1 MNDTFKIKKHIYFH
15 SSSVIFSSMCSYFS
29 AMSWM
34 ILPKDLDR
42 SRYVTNS
49 RKWTTLL
56 KSKNVSTVLLS
67 SLVLC
72 THIIHD
78 IAEKYERI
86 ELKMTEEPSKRVFFI
101 LKVSFISRNIF
112 KVALQSTLQGF
123 GYYICINNFS
133 LVKFLSQSTR

>member
-42 SRYVTNS
+42 SRCVTNS

-56 KSKNVSTVLLS
+56 KLKNIYISTVLLS
-67 SLVLC
+67 SSVLC

-86 ELKMTEEPSKRVFFI
+86 ELKMTEEPLKHVFLFQKCRSFQEIYLRWLYRV
-101 LKVSFISRNIF
+101 LYK
-112 KVALQSTLQGF
+112 ALDIT
-123 GYYICINNFS
+123 YA
-133 LVKFLSQSTR
+133 